1 MNPSER
7 PTLPLYSSVSRQ
19 AMPRARSQ
27 APNPM
32 DPGHRAEAGSRG
44 PCGGGVGTPF
54 QSAWYALYDIITK
67 EPNRLE
73 VTLALSAASLASAT
87 ASTARTT
94 APKLRPQLE
103 VDFLTLEFLKGGL
116 LFIREN
122 TQQLLFH
129 FFPH

>member
-1 MNPSER
+1 MKQLER
-7 PTLPLYSSVSRQ
+7 PTLPLYSSVRRQ

-27 APNPM
+27 AQNPM

-54 QSAWYALYDIITK
+54 QSAWYALYDINTK

-73 VTLALSAASLASAT
+73 STSTPSATSLASAT
-87 ASTARTT
+87 ASTART
-94 APKLRPQLE
+94 APPELRPQLE
-103 VDFLTLEFLKGGL
+103 VDFLTLEFLEGGL

-122 TQQLLFH
+122 PQQLLFH
-129 FFPH
+129 FLPQ